1 MRYDIPVAIEPSV
14 LDLLVT
20 AFRELRD
27 GKTSEG
33 ISVKSPG
40 TTLSTAEAIGTAVD
54 AVLHSRYFGDGKV
67 TAGAIARNLVGS
79 IVKEDP
85 QDLAAL
91 NEYVA
96 IVAKKRGLSDKNW
109 QGFHDEAQK
118 TLK

>member
-1 MRYDIPVAIEPSV
+1 V
-14 LDLLVT
+14 
-20 AFRELRD
+20 
-27 GKTSEG
+27 
-33 ISVKSPG
+33 SVKSPG

-67 TAGAIARNLVGS
+67 TAAAIARNLVGS

-91 NEYVA
+91 KEYVA
-96 IVAKKRGLSDKNW
+96 IVAKKRGATDKNW